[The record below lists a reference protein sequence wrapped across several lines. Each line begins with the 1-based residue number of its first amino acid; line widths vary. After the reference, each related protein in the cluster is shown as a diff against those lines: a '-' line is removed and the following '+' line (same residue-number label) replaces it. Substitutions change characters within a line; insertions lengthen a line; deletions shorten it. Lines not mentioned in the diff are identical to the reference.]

1 MGSENLRK
9 EETID
14 PIEDLIDDQ
23 LRILQENDT
32 AQIDLSMLF
41 KATL

>member
-1 MGSENLRK
+1 MESENLRK

-14 PIEDLIDDQ
+14 PLEDLIDDQ
-23 LRILQENDT
+23 LRILQENDA

>member
-23 LRILQENDT
+23 LRILQENDR
-32 AQIDLSMLF
+32 ALIDLSMLF